1 MTEKII
7 TVIDVAGIQ
16 AYIFGSNRL
25 KHNIGASFLVQL
37 AGDEW
42 VNDYLSRNSGE
53 LFYSG
58 GGKTVLFFPSL
69 DNAKQFATEYSQ
81 KVLEHAPGM
90 QIYLAHHAMD
100 WEREALGGANG
111 ALSCAH
117 KKVASKKNSTPNRLA
132 YLGWAVTADCQYSG
146 LPASA
151 ILDGD
156 RVSAEILAKEKIVV
170 DANGSLQ
177 EKLNIAPYEF
187 PSDMDDFGRT
197 HGDSSYI
204 AIVHIDG
211 NGMGKRFQ
219 ELSEDYVSPSQNQE
233 FIEKM
238 REFSKGVSD
247 VAQDAMQATL
257 KHLVSKI
264 QSDGKGGEYIQD
276 AYRLADMKIEL
287 SQKFLPFR
295 PLVMGGDDVTF
306 VCEGRLGLSLAHY
319 FLKQITTPNLPASK
333 PMKARAGVAI
343 VKSHYPFAQAY
354 QLAEDL
360 AKSAKKDLP
369 ELKKGE
375 SGIDWHFATSGVL
388 DGLTEIRKREYTVPT
403 GSLHSR
409 PLLLERAQQ
418 DTEWRNWE
426 TFLQFVK
433 EFLRTEKESD
443 WGNKRN
449 KLKELR
455 EVLRKGGDETQQFLK
470 LYGLGKL
477 PLVAKIDDSLYGW
490 VVNLDRDYT
499 KDKDKDKPRRFCTV
513 FDAIE
518 ALDWF
523 LILEAEHDSQ

>member
-25 KHNIGASFLVQL
+25 KHNIGASFLVQK

-42 VNDYLSRNSGE
+42 VNDYLSQNSGE

-69 DNAKQFATEYSQ
+69 DNAKQFATQYSQ

-90 QIYLAHHAMD
+90 QIYLAHHAMN
-100 WEREALGGANG
+100 WEQDALGGADG

-117 KKVASKKNSTPNRLA
+117 KKVDSKKNATPNRTA
-132 YLGWAVTADCQYSG
+132 YLGWAVTANCQYTG

-151 ILDGD
+151 ILMDD
-156 RVSAEILAKEKIVV
+156 VNERRVSAEILAKEKIVG
-170 DANGSLQ
+170 DANGSLKD
-177 EKLNIAPYEF
+177 KLKIAEYKF

-219 ELSEDYVSPSQNQE
+219 KLSNTYVSAGKNQE

-238 REFSKGVSD
+238 REFSEKVTD
-247 VAQDAMQATL
+247 VAQEAMQATL
-257 KHLVSKI
+257 DYLVSNI
-264 QSDGKGGEYIQD
+264 QSDGKDGECIQD

-319 FLKQITTPNLPASK
+319 FLKQMTTPSLPDGE

-354 QLAEDL
+354 QLAEEL
-360 AKSAKKDLP
+360 AKSAKKNLP
-369 ELKKGE
+369 KSKKGE
-375 SGIDWHFATSGVL
+375 SGMDWHFATSGVL

-403 GSLHSR
+403 GSLYSR
-409 PLLLERAQQ
+409 PLLLESAK
-418 DTEWRNWE
+418 DDSEWRNWG
-426 TFLQFVK
+426 TFLQFVN
-433 EFLRTEKESD
+433 EFLHTENEPD

-455 EVLRKGGDETQQFLK
+455 EVLRKGGDETKQFLK
-470 LYGLGKL
+470 LYGLDL
-477 PLVAKIDDSLYGW
+477 PSPAGNSATNGW
-490 VVNLDRDYT
+490 VGNPDPDPDT
-499 KDKDKDKPRRFCTV
+499 KEKNAPREICTV

-523 LILEAEHDSQ
+523 LILGG